1 MEKLFAN
8 FENLIKSNVKTKEM
22 KKFIQRLKMES
33 KNKHFKIDEKK
44 KLQEDDKVK
53 EQFLNTMNLTLPR
66 IRYNEKLML
75 FNTSYENEVK
85 KIVDDENF

>member
-1 MEKLFAN
+1 MEKLFTN

-44 KLQEDDKVK
+44 NFKKMIKLK
-53 EQFLNTMNLTLPR
+53 NN
-66 IRYNEKLML
+66 
-75 FNTSYENEVK
+75 S
-85 KIVDDENF
+85 